1 MITEIEGI
9 KVGHWTDSNAQ
20 TGCTVILF
28 PQETVASGEIRG
40 GAPATRDFAL
50 LEPTRLVDQINAVVL
65 SGGSAFGLSACSGV
79 MEFLE
84 EAKIGF
90 STSAGKVPIVVG
102 LSLFDLGSG
111 SSTVRPGHQEGKEA
125 ASVASTIAPWGRVG
139 AGAGAT
145 VSKWRGKEFSL
156 ILSPV

>member
-9 KVGHWTDSNAQ
+9 RVGHWTDLNAQ

-28 PQETVASGEIRG
+28 PQETIASGEIRG

-50 LEPTRLVDQINAVVL
+50 LDPNRLVDQINAVVL

-84 EAKIGF
+84 GENIGF
-90 STSAGKVPIVVG
+90 NTSAGKVPIVVG
-102 LSLFDLGSG
+102 LSLL
-111 SSTVRPGHQEGKEA
+111 
-125 ASVASTIAPWGRVG
+125 
-139 AGAGAT
+139 
-145 VSKWRGKEFSL
+145 SL
-156 ILSPV
+156 IHI

>member
-1 MITEIEGI
+1 MDRL
-9 KVGHWTDSNAQ
+9 KCSNW
-20 TGCTVILF
+20 LYSHSF

-50 LEPTRLVDQINAVVL
+50 LDPTRLVDQINAVVL

-84 EAKIGF
+84 EANIGF
-90 STSAGKVPIVVG
+90 NTSAGKVPIVVG

-111 SSTVRPGHQEGKEA
+111 SSTVRPGTKKERSCFSSIFNSA
-125 ASVASTIAPWGRVG
+125 IGASRSRNRSYCIKMER
-139 AGAGAT
+139 
-145 VSKWRGKEFSL
+145 
-156 ILSPV
+156 

>member
-9 KVGHWTDSNAQ
+9 KVGHWTDSSAH

-84 EAKIGF
+84 EAK
-90 STSAGKVPIVVG
+90 SDLARLRGKC
-102 LSLFDLGSG
+102 LSL
-111 SSTVRPGHQEGKEA
+111 
-125 ASVASTIAPWGRVG
+125 
-139 AGAGAT
+139 
-145 VSKWRGKEFSL
+145 
-156 ILSPV
+156 

>member
-9 KVGHWTDSNAQ
+9 KVGHWTDSSAQ

-50 LEPTRLVDQINAVVL
+50 LDPARLVDQINAVVL

-84 EAKIGF
+84 EANIGF
-90 STSAGKVPIVVG
+90 NTSAGKVPIVVG

-111 SSTVRPGHQEGKEA
+111 SSTVRPG
-125 ASVASTIAPWGRVG
+125 APRR
-139 AGAGAT
+139 
-145 VSKWRGKEFSL
+145 KKKL
-156 ILSPV
+156 LQ